1 MRWLKL
7 SLLLLTF
14 AAQAQSQNPASLTH
28 QVQLG
33 ETLWRIGQRYK
44 VTPDHLR
51 QANGLSTDTIRVGQ
65 ILTIPTSA
73 PPPPAVEPTVI
84 APVPSEKKPTS
95 SLAPATKTDPSSA
108 SPLNTRHSSPTTEL
122 RQKFITATRQ
132 LAAQKIGYNQS
143 WAPPESRNALDMD
156 CSNTT
161 RWLYRQV
168 TGLDIGRTASDQYY
182 FLRQKQKAWL
192 IPLQADGQADLA
204 ILEKYLRPGDLLFW
218 ENTYK
223 PVRNIPITHVAI
235 YLGKNEKG
243 QNIMAASQQASEGEN
258 HNPRGG
264 PDIYPFY
271 PHRLAGGY
279 RNWVGSWVA
288 RGVLVAFG
296 RPLYQVPPTVAAS
309 RP

>member
-14 AAQAQSQNPASLTH
+14 AAQARSQNPASLTH

-84 APVPSEKKPTS
+84 APAPSEKKTAPTTSIPSLKPSTTQTPRPPPEPTS
-95 SLAPATKTDPSSA
+95 D
-108 SPLNTRHSSPTTEL
+108 L
-122 RQKFITATRQ
+122 RRKFITATRQ
-132 LAAQKIGYNQS
+132 LASQKIGYNQS
-143 WAPPESRNALDMD
+143 WSPPESRNALDMD